1 MQAYASIVQARRRD
15 SGVGAQRDYR
25 ARREMDANAALRH
38 YWHPVALSDEVQ
50 ERPVGRVLLDEQI
63 VLFRSEGRVA
73 ALHDLC
79 IHRGTPLSLG
89 SLSGPN
95 IVCAYHG
102 WTYDAVGACVRIPSV
117 PSDRPIPEK
126 ARIARYHAD
135 ERYGLVWVSL
145 DEPRGPI
152 PAFPEV
158 EDETFHSYF
167 HPSPD
172 WHTSAARYI
181 ENFIDMSH
189 FPWVHGGI
197 LGDPE
202 RPVTPEYMV
211 EHRNGE
217 MFFEAESQ
225 TPSDR
230 QEGGGERLE
239 FRIVPPFAA
248 VFRRVREDGGVYVVT
263 VITSPLSSKQC
274 RLFKFVSRNFDL
286 DSPDEEYRA
295 FSEIVMD
302 QDRQMV
308 EQQRPEEL
316 PLDLSAEMHIRGPD
330 SVAVDYRR
338 TLAKLGL
345 SAPYVS

>member
-1 MQAYASIVQARRRD
+1 MSND
-15 SGVGAQRDYR
+15 
-25 ARREMDANAALRH
+25 ALRQ
-38 YWHPVALSDEVQ
+38 YWHPVAQSHEVAD
-50 ERPVGRVLLDEQI
+50 RPVGRALLDEEI
-63 VLFRSEGRVA
+63 VLFRTGGKVA

-89 SLSGPN
+89 SLEGPN
-95 IVCAYHG
+95 LVCAYHG
-102 WTYDAVGACVRIPSV
+102 WTYNGDGACVRIPSV

-126 ARIARYHAD
+126 ARVERYQAE
-135 ERYGLVWVSL
+135 ERYGLVWVCL
-145 DEPRGPI
+145 DEPRVPI
-152 PAFPEV
+152 TQFREL
-158 EDETFHSYF
+158 EDESFHSYF
-167 HPSPD
+167 HDSPD
-172 WHTSAARYI
+172 WQTSAARYI

-197 LGDPE
+197 LGDPG
-202 RPVTPEYMV
+202 RPLTPEYTV
-211 EHRNGE
+211 EHRDGE
-217 MFFEAESQ
+217 MYFEAESQ
-225 TPSDR
+225 TPDGR

-248 VFRRVREDGGVYVVT
+248 VFRRVRADGGVYVVT
-263 VITSPLSSKQC
+263 VVPSPLSAKRC

-286 DSPDEEYRA
+286 DEPDESYRA

-308 EQQRPEEL
+308 EKQRPEEL

-330 SVAVDYRR
+330 SVAVEYRR
-338 TLAKLGL
+338 LLTRLGL